1 MLKHRAK
8 SRIYG
13 LTSLLVVLGVLMSLV
28 GSPVMAADG
37 SQHGPPTWSN
47 DGGVPFVEGQVLLKV
62 KPGVSPSDVARAV
75 DAQVVRG
82 IGDGSIHLLG
92 LKRGSVGTAV
102 QKLNAMSG
110 VLFAEPNWLHQF
122 QDEPNDSS
130 YWMKWDLHNDGTLA
144 DGGDQA
150 TADADMDWQEAYTL
164 LGAGFDG
171 SAIVAV
177 LDTGI
182 DLGHPDLD
190 DKDVIGYDF
199 LDGDNDP
206 ADTYGHGTH
215 VAGIAMAETNNGEGT
230 AGIGY
235 SPNIKVMPL
244 RVGDEYGIP
253 TSASVDAIYHA
264 ADNGANVINM
274 SYGGRFGSA
283 SEQQAINYAWENG
296 VVIVAS
302 SGNDGSGRVS
312 YPAAFTN
319 CIAVGSTNWNDN
331 RAPYSNKGGDLD
343 VVAPG
348 GDMSHYDDL
357 GGIYSTMPTYDVYLT
372 TTYSYDKNYDHLQGT
387 SMAAPQV
394 AGLAALL
401 FAVGITD
408 SSGNGKV
415 NDEVR
420 EIIESTTDDLGA
432 AGWDREYGWGR
443 INVYSAVQAATGTG
457 DNPPSVTITNPKDGE
472 TVSGTVTV
480 TADASDD
487 NGVTQVEF
495 FVDGSSIGVDSDGS
509 DGWSA
514 IWDTTSVTDGSHTVS
529 ATATDNAVPGQTA
542 SDYISVTVDNE
553 PATGIEVTSIEP
565 NTMEAG
571 TTKDVTIKGSGFV
584 AGASI
589 TFENGI
595 GPAPTA
601 SNVVIVDGYTITAT
615 VTAKSGGPPRPRV
628 WDVRVTS
635 PDGSSGV
642 LGDGFTVTP

>member
-1 MLKHRAK
+1 MQ
-8 SRIYG
+8 
-13 LTSLLVVLGVLMSLV
+13 LL
-28 GSPVMAADG
+28 
-37 SQHGPPTWSN
+37 
-47 DGGVPFVEGQVLLKV
+47 E
-62 KPGVSPSDVARAV
+62 
-75 DAQVVRG
+75 
-82 IGDGSIHLLG
+82 

-102 QKLNAMSG
+102 RKLKAMAG
-110 VLFAEPNWLHQF
+110 VLFAEPNWLHQVH
-122 QDEPNDSS
+122 DGPIDGD

-164 LGAGFDG
+164 LGDGF
-171 SAIVAV
+171 
-177 LDTGI
+177 
-182 DLGHPDLD
+182 PDLN
-190 DKDVIGYDF
+190 DKIVSGWDF
-199 LDGDNDP
+199 LDGNSEP
-206 ADTYGHGTH
+206 TDTYGHGTH
-215 VAGIAMAETNNGEGT
+215 VAGIAMAETNNSEGT

-235 SPNIKVMPL
+235 SPNIEVMPL
-244 RVGDEYGIP
+244 RVGDERGIP
-253 TSASVDAIYHA
+253 TSASVDAIYYA
-264 ADNGANVINM
+264 TNNGANVINM

-331 RAPYSNKGGDLD
+331 LAPYSNKGGDLD

-372 TTYSYDKNYDHLQGT
+372 TAYSYDKNYDHLQGT

-394 AGLAALL
+394 SGLAALL
-401 FAVGITD
+401 FAVGVAD
-408 SSGNGKV
+408 STGDGHI
-415 NDEVR
+415 NDDIR
-420 EIIESTTDDLGA
+420 GIIESTTNDLGKP
-432 AGWDREYGWGR
+432 GWDREYGWGR

-457 DNPPSVTITNPKDGE
+457 DNPPSVTTTNPSDGA

-495 FVDGSSIGVDSDGS
+495 FVDGSSIGVDSDGL

-514 IWDTTSVTDGSHTVS
+514 IWDTTSVTDGSHAVS
-529 ATATDNAVPGQTA
+529 ATATDTAGQTA
-542 SDYISVTVDNE
+542 SDSVSVTVDNE
-553 PATGIEVTSIEP
+553 PATGIEVTSIDP
-565 NTMEAG
+565 AAMQAG
-571 TTKDVTIKGSGFV
+571 ATIDVTIKGSGFV

-589 TFENGI
+589 AFENGS

-628 WDVRVTS
+628 WDVRVTN
-635 PDGSSGV
+635 PDGSWGV
-642 LGDGFTVTP
+642 LSGGFTVTP